1 MTSLP
6 TRYTATAI
14 ALHWLIFTLIACGFA
29 LALYMTG
36 LPLSPQKLKYISWH
50 KWIGVTVFALALARV
65 CWRLT
70 HRAPALPAS
79 IPAWQRSAASATH
92 VLLYGLIIAIPLTG
106 WLMSSAFGV
115 QTVYLGIV
123 PLPNPLAR
131 DQELAELLKSFHVLL
146 NYTMLSL
153 VFIHAAAALK
163 HHYLDKD
170 DVLARMLP
178 FVKPRRNNY
187 DA

>member
-1 MTSLP
+1 MTLPP
-6 TRYTATAI
+6 TRYTSTAI
-14 ALHWLIFTLIACGFA
+14 TLHWLIFALIACGFA

-70 HRAPALPAS
+70 HPAPPLPAS
-79 IPAWQRSAASATH
+79 IPVWQRSAANATH
-92 VLLYGLIIAIPLTG
+92 ALLYGLIVVIPLTG
-106 WLMSSAFGV
+106 WLMSSALGV

-131 DQELAELLKSFHVLL
+131 DKELGELLRSFHVLL
-146 NYTMLSL
+146 NYTMLAL
-153 VFIHAAAALK
+153 VAIHVAAALK
-163 HHYLDKD
+163 HHLVDRD
-170 DVLARMLP
+170 AVLARMLP
-178 FVKPRRNNY
+178 LVKPRGEN
-187 DA
+187 